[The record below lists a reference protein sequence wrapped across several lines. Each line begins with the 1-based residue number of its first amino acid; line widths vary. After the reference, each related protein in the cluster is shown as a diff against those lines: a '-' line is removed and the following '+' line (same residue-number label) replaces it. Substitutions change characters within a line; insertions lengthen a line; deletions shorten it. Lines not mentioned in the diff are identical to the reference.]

1 MDSLVVIDAHTH
13 FAEKGKGSP
22 PNTPEELVAAMD
34 KLRIDAMITTP
45 PYSSISFDR
54 TYDDANTFI
63 YEAMK
68 KYPDRIFGYV
78 RVNPHLRKNAI
89 ESAEKFMKMGFLGV
103 KFHPRNEAVAAN
115 DPVLVFP
122 VMEKVEKLGGCVL
135 FHTGQP
141 DTYGFAQP
149 TLCGDVADSF
159 PSVPIIIGHMGKG
172 LFDDAILV
180 AKWFDNII
188 LETSFRTT
196 HNIEK
201 AVKIIGPERVV
212 YGSDFYMGGPF
223 GPEIEMMKVKLADIS
238 KREKEMILGDNI
250 NRILKMGVTSHFEED

>member
-1 MDSLVVIDAHTH
+1 MVVIDSHTH
-13 FAEKGKGSP
+13 FAKKGKGSP
-22 PNTPEELVAAMD
+22 PNTPEDLVAVMD
-34 KLRIDAMITTP
+34 KFKIDAMITTP

-54 TYDDANTFI
+54 NYDDSNMYIA
-63 YEAMK
+63 EAMR
-68 KYPDRIFGYV
+68 KYPKRIFGFA
-78 RVNPHLRKNAI
+78 RINPHFGEKAVER
-89 ESAEKFMKMGFLGV
+89 AEKFLKRGFWGI

-115 DPVLVFP
+115 DKTLIFP
-122 VMEKVEKLGGCVL
+122 IVKKVEELGGAVL

-159 PSVPIIIGHMGKG
+159 PTVPIIIGHMGKG

-188 LETSFRTT
+188 LETSFRTP
-196 HNIEK
+196 HNMEK
-201 AVKIIGPERVV
+201 AVRIVGPERVV

-223 GPEIEMMKVKLADIS
+223 GPEIEMMKVKLADLS
-238 KREKEMILGDNI
+238 ERDKRMILGENI
-250 NRILKMGVTSHFEED
+250 NRILKMGVTSHFEEE

>member
-1 MDSLVVIDAHTH
+1 LVVIDAHTH
-13 FAEKGKGSP
+13 FAKKGKGSP
-22 PNTPEELVAAMD
+22 PNTPEDLIAAMD
-34 KLRIDAMITTP
+34 GVKIDAMITTP
-45 PYSSISFDR
+45 PYSAISYDR

-63 YEAMK
+63 AEAMK
-68 KYPDRIFGYV
+68 KYPDRIFGYA

-89 ESAEKFMKMGFLGV
+89 ENTERFLKMGFLGV

-115 DPVLVFP
+115 DPVLIFP
-122 VMEKVEKLGGCVL
+122 ILEKVEKLGGCVL

-141 DTYGFAQP
+141 DTFGFAQP

-159 PSVPIIIGHMGKG
+159 PTVPIIVGHMGKD
-172 LFDDAILV
+172 LFDDAILI

-188 LETSFRTT
+188 LETSFRSP

-201 AVKIIGPERVV
+201 AVKIVGPERVV

-223 GPEIEMMKVKLADIS
+223 GPELEMMKVKLANLS
-238 KREKEMILGDNI
+238 EKEKKMILGENI
-250 NRILKMGVTSHFEED
+250 NRILKMGVKNHFGEV